1 MREELDQFEDDLKKS
16 AEDDDEFLDLER
28 NLDLEDDE
36 DPVKDGDTDDVKVE
50 DPTKD
55 KDDAKSTDDA
65 DDQKADDQDDQSDKP
80 EAKLYTL
87 PDDKEAFGDL
97 AGQRVTTK
105 QLEEANLLDKAI
117 TWGHQG
123 RHMLTRNQEELEESK
138 KIRALLEEQ
147 LGIVKA
153 DRDKAKE
160 EPALPPDQAADALVA
175 AYTADFDA
183 LGKTGAIE
191 DSFFETY
198 PKVAAQIEHRFR
210 SIKDVADIVIAKM
223 TELIESNDTR
233 TKVETETASR
243 DHLKNLMISASE
255 SGEIFEPLAGEDFR
269 KEFMKWA
276 TAEESTLQWVDKDLD
291 KVTQADITASMLL
304 YLHENPD
311 RFKKKTEKAEEKKA
325 DERQKMG
332 GGGSGTNAGARS
344 KTELDEFQQ
353 FEKEYQESFANQEY

>member
-1 MREELDQFEDDLKKS
+1 MDEELEQFEDDLNKS
-16 AEDDDEFLDLER
+16 ANDDDEFIDLEK
-28 NLDLEDDE
+28 NLDLEDDQ
-36 DPVKDGDTDDVKVE
+36 DPGDGDTGDEVKDQTKEE
-50 DPTKD
+50 DEV
-55 KDDAKSTDDA
+55 KSTDDE
-65 DDQKADDQDDQSDKP
+65 DDQKAADQGDSDDQP

-87 PDDKEAFGDL
+87 PDDKEAFGEL

-105 QLEEANLLDKAI
+105 QLEEAELLDKAI

-147 LGIVKA
+147 LGIVKE
-153 DRDKAKE
+153 DRKKAE
-160 EPALPPDQAADALVA
+160 EAPALPPDQAADALVA
-175 AYTADFDA
+175 AYQADFEA
-183 LGKTGAIE
+183 LGKAGAIE
-191 DSFFETY
+191 DSFFDTY

-210 SIKDVADIVIAKM
+210 SVKDVADVMIDAVTKLM
-223 TELIESNDTR
+223 ESNDSR

-243 DHLKNLMISASE
+243 DHLKNLMVDAAE
-255 SGEIFEPLAGEDFR
+255 GGEIFKPLAEDDFR

-291 KVTQADITASMLL
+291 KVTKADITASMLL

-311 RFKKKTEKAEEKKA
+311 RFKQKTEKVEKKEE
-325 DERQKMG
+325 ERRQMG
-332 GGGSGTNAGARS
+332 GGGSGTNNSARQ

-353 FEKEYQESFANQEY
+353 FEKDLNESLAQAEY